1 MRKLLDIYI
10 KLYFVKICSFSEISQ
25 KKWSNDP
32 DKKAEIYNKLKHKQ
46 NHKIKD
52 FTIIK
57 QPIRTVYP
65 IRISDWSTKRILESF
80 MTVRVEC
87 QG

>member
-25 KKWSNDP
+25 KWSNVP

-46 NHKIKD
+46 NHKIID

-65 IRISDWSTKRILESF
+65 IGEIWSTKRILESF

-87 QG
+87 RG